1 MKILKTFFTLFLLLS
16 SLSAYSQVFSS
27 CVQGT
32 IRVDG
37 NATLELCQGDGLD
50 DTIRFRSSPQA
61 TPYAYIVVNEDD
73 IIVYASTSSFINFE
87 DLPDG
92 NLRVFSVSYIGQ
104 FLGQVGDNY
113 LEATLGSFCY
123 RLSGNFISISNLT
136 PMGGNVM
143 TAAGETAITLC
154 INDGV
159 TNVVDLTSTSEFTPY
174 VYVITDENNN
184 ILGTSPDGTVDFSDA
199 GIGVCRVWGLAYVG
213 DYLGQ
218 VGDDLLTTN
227 LASACYELSMNYVEV
242 TRLFPDAGTLT
253 YADGSETF
261 VSCSVLE
268 PTGTVSLVST
278 HDPATDFAFVIV
290 NSTTGLVQSVTTATE
305 IDLALIPVGAYRI
318 FGVAYTGT
326 LTPAPGAAFNPDQL
340 SSECADLSDNN
351 LSFIKRV
358 QNADDVLLEDGSSEV
373 TICVGDGIDDFLTFT
388 STYTGADN
396 FTYIITNEGNFV
408 LGVSADPT
416 INFEGAGAGIC
427 RVWGLAYSGNLLV
440 EEGINI
446 GAPTL
451 LSDECFDLSDGFV
464 LVNRNGPIGG
474 DIAYA
479 DGTDSFLSCSTL
491 EPTGTV
497 EFVVDGND
505 PNASYAFLLVN
516 NSDNTVAAIVTSGS
530 IDLTAFAAGAYT
542 VYGVSYIDGIALTVG
557 DVFDPAAVG
566 ASCFDLSENTLSLTK
581 RVLNADDV
589 SLADGSTETTIC
601 VGDGNPDVLTFA
613 STYAGDD
620 NFVYVITNEGNFV
633 LGTSADG
640 IVDFDT
646 AEPGICRVWGVAYS
660 GNLTIN
666 VGDNLGGGQALS
678 DECFDL
684 SDGFVVINRNG
695 PDGGIVSLEDGSTS
709 YVECMAG
716 SGNTL
721 TFVATDADPNLAYVY
736 IVVDVET
743 DLIAAIV
750 EGSDLDLNQLPLGT
764 YEVYG
769 LSYLDNLSV
778 AVGDAFTGATLAD
791 VCFDLSD
798 NSVSVI
804 NRSVSVSEITFEDGS
819 TVAAICPNDGV
830 VDILNFVTDYS
841 GDDNLAFLVTDTDNT
856 VLEILAGP
864 STNFEDYTGDF
875 VRVWA
880 VAFSGNF
887 LLQSGVTIEA
897 GTQISDDCFDL
908 SDNFLLVDLRGPDG
922 GELRLADGETTAFV
936 CVSDGIADVLDVQT
950 TAPEGTNYVYVITDE
965 NNIILNTSTSP
976 QIDFENAPAGI
987 CRIWGLAYLGNLTA
1001 AIGDNAATTDL
1012 ASDCF
1017 DLSDNFITV
1026 IRTFVD
1032 GGTVSLEDGTT
1043 NTFACGNDGE
1053 ADFFIFQNTSTATD
1067 ESYAYIVTDNQNNI
1081 LAVLAGNSV
1090 DLDQAAP
1097 GECRVW
1103 GLSYSGEII
1112 AEVGQ
1117 NAAEVALT
1125 DACFELSSNFVTV
1138 IRDQVDGGMV
1148 SLADGNTTINICPN
1162 DDVADIL
1169 SFVNTGISTANYTY
1183 VITDVNNN
1191 ILNNI
1196 GSAPFDFNEISVPA
1210 EIRVW
1215 GVAFSGQLMLMGGNI
1230 ETTELSNRCYDA
1242 SDNFV
1247 TIIRE
1252 TPQGGTISTTEGATS
1267 LYLCTDDG
1275 ISDLYAFA
1283 ASGASNTDYA
1293 FLITD
1298 ENNNILDILTNTNEA
1313 DFEGAPNGTCRVW
1326 GVAYTGTLLAE
1337 VGENAATIAL
1347 SNDCY
1352 DLTDNF
1358 VTVVRGE
1365 LNAGT
1370 ISTTIGTGDR
1380 YTCPG
1385 DGVADV
1391 LTFSNQGTGSGN
1403 FTYVLT
1409 NADNIIIDIIIG
1421 GNTYDFEFLPE
1432 GEYRMWGFVFTGD
1445 LLAEI
1450 GLDAGNADLS
1460 TACFDLS
1467 DNYITIYNITPAA
1480 GLIFVEGGAEEV
1492 TLCIGD
1498 GIPDPFTVN
1507 VFGASAAAYTYLV
1520 VDEDSILVGNLNDPT
1535 FNFENAAPGDWRIY
1549 GLSYTGSLSVL
1560 PGANIFE
1567 DQLASG
1573 CYDLTNNFVFVD
1585 KTYVDGGEI
1594 YTDLG
1599 ASVVYVCPDGVA
1611 DFTNFVNSGSSTEAT
1626 YSYVLTTQGNIVL
1639 QVLSG
1644 NTIDFEQAAGLD
1656 ALRMWGISYTG
1667 DLNLS
1672 IGNVITAVEISNGCY
1687 DLSNNFVDIFIDTPD
1702 GGIIS
1707 FEGGTDSLRLCHSN
1721 FMPGPLVLTTS
1732 TANVGY
1738 AYLVTDD
1745 QNIVL
1750 QVSEPT
1756 DGIVNLDNFEPGF
1769 YRIWAVSYTGT
1780 LLVEP
1785 GDDAAAVQL
1794 ASSCFELSENFLTVE
1809 RTESLDAGNVSTMS
1823 GEEIIYICPQDGMAD
1838 IVILDNDTDDP
1849 NYRYIITDDENNI
1862 LFGDIESNIID
1873 FDPSA
1878 PGICRVYGVVY
1889 TGEFDPTF
1897 MADITTSALSSDCWA
1912 ISNNYITLVRQTPDG
1927 GTVSTDEG
1935 SIDVELIVNDG
1946 QADVVT
1952 FINTG
1957 IELTTYAYVITDEN
1971 NDILGLSTTGVIDF
1985 EGVPAGICRV
1995 WGLSYTGNIT
2005 VGVGDSAEG
2014 ILTDDCYDLSD
2025 NFVTVTRIELENL
2038 VPGGNTNASLPNT
2051 DRVVINLYPNPA
2063 SDQINVQVTVPTS
2076 LLTEQQ
2082 VVSCFDING
2091 MLLFQQALSPVAGTN
2106 QSSLNISQLQA
2117 GMYLLRWYDGEQVIV
2132 TRFIKE

>member
-1 MKILKTFFTLFLLLS
+1 MKILKTFLALFLLLS
-16 SLSAYSQVFSS
+16 SVSAYSQAFSS
-27 CVQGT
+27 CVEGT
-32 IRVDG
+32 IRVDD
-37 NATLELCQGDGLD
+37 NTTLELCQGDGLD
-50 DTIRFRSSPQA
+50 DLIRFRSSPLA

-104 FLGQVGDNY
+104 FLGEVGDNY

-123 RLSGNFISISNLT
+123 RVSGNFISISNLT

-159 TNVVDLTSTSEFTPY
+159 ANVVDFTSSSEFSPY
-174 VYVITDENNN
+174 LYVITDEDDN
-184 ILGTSPDGTVDFSDA
+184 ILGTSPDGTVDFTDA
-199 GIGVCRVWGLAYVG
+199 AIGVCHVWGLAYVG
-213 DYLGQ
+213 DYTGQ
-218 VGDDLLTTN
+218 VGENILTSN
-227 LASACYELSMNYVEV
+227 LASACFELSMNYVEV
-242 TRLFPDAGTLT
+242 TRLFPDAGALT
-253 YADGSETF
+253 YADGSEAF

-290 NSTTGLVQSVTTATE
+290 DGETGLVQSVTTATE
-305 IDLALIPVGAYRI
+305 IDLATIPAGSYRI

-326 LTPAPGAAFNPDQL
+326 LTAVVGAEFNPDQL
-340 SSECADLSDNN
+340 SDECADLSDNN

-358 QNADDVLLEDGSSEV
+358 QDAGDLLLEDGTNEV
-373 TICVGDGIDDFLTFT
+373 TICVGDGVDDFLNFT
-388 STYTGADN
+388 STYTGGDN
-396 FTYIITNEGNFV
+396 FTYVITNEDNVV
-408 LGVSADPT
+408 LGVSDDAS

-446 GAPTL
+446 DAPTL
-451 LSDECFDLSDGFV
+451 LSDECFDLSNGFV

-474 DIAYA
+474 DITYA
-479 DGTDSFLSCSTL
+479 DGTDSFVSCSTM

-497 EFVVDGND
+497 TFTVAGND
-505 PNASYAFLLVN
+505 ANSDYAFLLVN
-516 NSDNTVAAIVTSGS
+516 DADNTIVAVVTTGS
-530 IDLTAFAAGAYT
+530 IDLTAFPTGAYT
-542 VYGVSYIDGIALTVG
+542 VYGVSYIDGLAVTVG
-557 DVFDPAAVG
+557 GAFDPAAVG
-566 ASCFDLSENTLSLTK
+566 ASCFDLSSNTLTLIK
-581 RVLNADDV
+581 RVQDAGNV
-589 SLADGSTETTIC
+589 SLEDGSLEATIC
-601 VGDGNPDVLTFA
+601 VGDGNPDLLNFTT
-613 STYAGDD
+613 TYAGDD
-620 NFVYVITNEGNFV
+620 NFVYVITDDNNLV
-633 LGTSADG
+633 LGTDPFGA
-640 IVDFDT
+640 IDFEGG
-646 AEPGICRVWGVAYS
+646 EPGICHIWGVAYS

-666 VGDNLGGGQALS
+666 AGDNLLGGQALS

-684 SDGFVVINRNG
+684 TEGFVVINRNG
-695 PDGGIVSLEDGSTS
+695 PDGGSISLEDGSTE
-709 YVECMAG
+709 YIECMAG
-716 SGNTL
+716 SGATL
-721 TFVATDADPNLAYVY
+721 TVVATNADPNLAYVY
-736 IVVDVET
+736 LVVDTET

-750 EGSDLDLNQLPLGT
+750 EGSGIDLSLLPLGT

-769 LSYLDNLSV
+769 LSYLENLSV
-778 AVGDAFTGATLAD
+778 SVGDTFTGATLAD

-798 NSVSVI
+798 NSIDII
-804 NRSVSVSEITFEDGS
+804 NRSVSVGDITFEDGS
-819 TVAAICPNDGV
+819 TVAAICPDDGTI
-830 VDILNFVTDYS
+830 DILNFLTDYS

-856 VLEILAGP
+856 VLEILAGS
-864 STNFEDYTGDF
+864 STDFEDYDGDF

-887 LLQSGVTIEA
+887 LLQVGTTIET
-897 GTQISDDCFDL
+897 GTQVSDDCFDL

-936 CVSDGIADVLDVQT
+936 CVSDGVADVLDIQT
-950 TAPEGTNYVYVITDE
+950 TAPAGTNYIYVITDE

-976 QIDFENAPAGI
+976 LIDFEDAPAGI
-987 CRIWGLAYLGNLTA
+987 CRIWGLAYLGDFTA

-1012 ASDCF
+1012 ASDCY
-1017 DLSDNFITV
+1017 DLSDNFVVV

-1032 GGTVSLEDGTT
+1032 GGSVSLEDGTT

-1053 ADFFIFQNTSTATD
+1053 PDFFIFNNTSTATD
-1067 ESYAYIVTDNQNNI
+1067 ESYAYIVTDSQNNI

-1097 GECRVW
+1097 GECHVW
-1103 GLSYSGEII
+1103 GLSYTGEII
-1112 AEVGQ
+1112 AEVGE
-1117 NAAEVALT
+1117 NATEVQLT
-1125 DACFELSSNFVTV
+1125 DACYELSSNFVTI
-1138 IRDQVDGGMV
+1138 IRERVDGGMI
-1148 SLADGNTTINICPN
+1148 SLLDGNTTINICPN
-1162 DDVADIL
+1162 DDIADIL
-1169 SFVNTGISTANYTY
+1169 SFINTGSTTANYTY

-1191 ILNNI
+1191 LLNNI
-1196 GSAPFDFNEISVPA
+1196 GSAPFDFNEIAVPA

-1215 GVAFSGQLMLMGGNI
+1215 GVAFSGQIALMGGDI
-1230 ETTELSNRCYDA
+1230 QTTVLSNRCYDPT
-1242 SDNFV
+1242 DNYV

-1252 TPQGGTISTTEGATS
+1252 TPEGGTVSTTEGETT

-1298 ENNNILDILTNTNEA
+1298 DNNNILDILTNTNEA
-1313 DFEGAPNGTCRVW
+1313 DFEGAPSGTCRVW

-1337 VGENAATIAL
+1337 VGDNAATITL
-1347 SNDCY
+1347 SNDCF
-1352 DLTDNF
+1352 DLSDDF

-1370 ISTTIGTGDR
+1370 VSTTTGTGDR

-1385 DGVADV
+1385 DGASDV
-1391 LTFSNQGTGSGN
+1391 LTFNNQGTGSGN
-1403 FTYVLT
+1403 FAYVLT
-1409 NADNIIIDIIIG
+1409 DADNIIIDIISD
-1421 GNTYDFEFLPE
+1421 NTVDFEALPE

-1450 GLDAGNADLS
+1450 GLDAGEAQLA

-1467 DNYITIYNITPAA
+1467 DNYITIFNIAPAA
-1480 GLIFVEGGAEEV
+1480 GLIFTEDGQEEV
-1492 TLCIGD
+1492 ILCIGD
-1498 GIPDPFTVN
+1498 GIPDPFNAT

-1520 VDEDSILVGNLNDPT
+1520 VDEDSILVGVLNDPT
-1535 FNFENAAPGDWRIY
+1535 FDFENAAPGDWRIY

-1560 PGANIFE
+1560 PGAHIFE

-1573 CYDLTNNFVFVD
+1573 CHDLTNNFIFVD

-1594 YTDLG
+1594 YTDAG

-1611 DFTNFVNSGSSTEAT
+1611 DITNFVNSGSSTEAT

-1656 ALRMWGISYTG
+1656 ALRMWGVSYTG

-1672 IGNVITAVEISNGCY
+1672 IGNVITDVEISTGCN
-1687 DLSNNFVDIFIDTPD
+1687 DLSNSFVDIFIDNPD
-1702 GGIIS
+1702 GGMIS
-1707 FEGGTDSLRLCHSN
+1707 FEGGADSLRLCHSN
-1721 FMPGPLVLTTS
+1721 FMPGAQVFTTS

-1745 QNIVL
+1745 MNIVL

-1756 DGIVNLDNFEPGF
+1756 DGIVNLDNFAPGF
-1769 YRIWAVSYTGT
+1769 YRIWAVSYTGN

-1785 GDDAAAVQL
+1785 GDDASVAQL
-1794 ASSCFELSENFLTVE
+1794 ASSCFELSENFITVE

-1823 GEEIIYICPQDGMAD
+1823 GEDIIYICPQDGMAD

-1849 NYRYIITDDENNI
+1849 DYRYIITDNENNI

-1912 ISNNYITLVRQTPDG
+1912 ISNNYITLIRQTPDG

-1957 IELTTYAYVITDEN
+1957 IEMTPYAYVITDESN
-1971 NDILGLSTTGVIDF
+1971 VILGVSESDMIDF
-1985 EGVPAGICRV
+1985 EGVPAGVCRV
-1995 WGLSYTGNIT
+1995 WGLSYTGNIIASI
-2005 VGVGDSAEG
+2005 GDSADEA
-2014 ILTDDCYDLSD
+2014 LTDDCFDLSD

-2038 VPGGNTNASLPNT
+2038 VPGGNTNASLPNV

-2063 SDQINVQVTVPTS
+2063 SDQINLQVNVPAS
-2076 LLTEQQ
+2076 LLTDEQ
-2082 VVSCFDING
+2082 VVSCYDLNG
-2091 MLLFQQALSPVAGTN
+2091 MLLFQQALDPIAGSN
-2106 QSSLNISQLQA
+2106 QRSLNISQLQA
-2117 GMYLLRWYDGEQVIV
+2117 GMYLLRWYDGEQVII

>member
-159 TNVVDLTSTSEFTPY
+159 TNVVDFTSTSEFTPY
-174 VYVITDENNN
+174 VYVITDDNNN

-589 SLADGSTETTIC
+589 ILADGSTETTIC

-750 EGSDLDLNQLPLGT
+750 EGNDLDLNQLPLGT

-778 AVGDAFTGATLAD
+778 AVGDTFTGATLAD

-1215 GVAFSGQLMLMGGNI
+1215 GVAFSGQLMLTGGNI

-1242 SDNFV
+1242 SDNYV

-1337 VGENAATIAL
+1337 VGDNAATIAL

-1498 GIPDPFTVN
+1498 GIPDPFTVS

-1707 FEGGTDSLRLCHSN
+1707 FEGGADSLRLCHSN

-2063 SDQINVQVTVPTS
+2063 SDQINVQVTVPSS